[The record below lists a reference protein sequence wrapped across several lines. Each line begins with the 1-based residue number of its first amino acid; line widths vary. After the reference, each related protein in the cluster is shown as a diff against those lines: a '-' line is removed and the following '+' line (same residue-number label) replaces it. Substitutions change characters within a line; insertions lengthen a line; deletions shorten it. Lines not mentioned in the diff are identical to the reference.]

1 MLRANR
7 FHGRH
12 FRRQHRI
19 GPFIVDFC
27 CIKERLIIEIDGEKH
42 AYSITEDRERTAFLS
57 EKGFRVVR
65 FWNEEV
71 LREMDRVLMMIKW
84 MLPPRPAAPQ

>member
-1 MLRANR
+1 
-7 FHGRH
+7 
-12 FRRQHRI
+12 
-19 GPFIVDFC
+19 
-27 CIKERLIIEIDGEKH
+27 
-42 AYSITEDRERTAFLS
+42 LS